1 MPLTRAPERPLA
13 DNAMPRQDESSSAA
27 PAATIEQAAAD
38 HGAAAPSSAAPR
50 PYGRERTRTSVTF
63 NALLAGAVVLILL
76 LVFTLENTQ
85 SVKITYFGAD
95 GHIALGI
102 ALLLAAVGGALLVG
116 LVGAARLLQLRRRM
130 HRSAK

>member
-1 MPLTRAPERPLA
+1 
-13 DNAMPRQDESSSAA
+13 
-27 PAATIEQAAAD
+27 
-38 HGAAAPSSAAPR
+38 
-50 PYGRERTRTSVTF
+50 VTF
-63 NALLAGAVVLILL
+63 NALLAGAVVLLLL
-76 LVFTLENTQ
+76 LVYTLENTQ